1 MTPFIVVVVNALG
14 ERMEWELAG
23 TSPAKVLMAAVELC
37 PECEIVSIH
46 KKGEWN

>member
-1 MTPFIVVVVNALG
+1 MTPFTVVIVNALG
-14 ERMEWELAG
+14 ERMEWTLMG
-23 TSPAKVLMAAVELC
+23 KTPAKVLLAAVELC